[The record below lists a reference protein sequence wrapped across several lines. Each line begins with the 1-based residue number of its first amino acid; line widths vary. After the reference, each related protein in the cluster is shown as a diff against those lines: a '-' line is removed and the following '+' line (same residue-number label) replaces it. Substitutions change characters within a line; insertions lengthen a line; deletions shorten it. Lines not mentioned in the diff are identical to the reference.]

1 MGRKCQCSMP
11 EDMKG
16 SNSMKKQ
23 KDSLPGTTA
32 EMMPRKAEDDILH
45 FMEKANYHLTKT
57 NRDRHSVL
65 RLIFFFL
72 LIAKYFRH

>member
-1 MGRKCQCSMP
+1 MGRKCQRSMP

-32 EMMPRKAEDDILH
+32 EMMPRKAKDDILH

-57 NRDRHSVL
+57 DRDRHSVL
-65 RLIFFFL
+65 RLIFFFFL
-72 LIAKYFRH
+72 